1 MHSIEGQAK
10 DQQEQRQEESVKRIA
25 LVVLAGALLLATV
38 AGVAVAK
45 TFVCDTIPCYG
56 TKKKDQIGERNGSV
70 RDRIYARAGDDTIN
84 ASRAENDEDVVFGG
98 KGDDKINVQ
107 DGDGRDRA
115 CGGPGIDT
123 ILLDSGDKFSFDG
136 CDPSDFTTQP

>member
-1 MHSIEGQAK
+1 M
-10 DQQEQRQEESVKRIA
+10 KRIA

-56 TKKKDQIGERNGSV
+56 TKKKDMIGERNGSV
-70 RDRIYARAGDDTIN
+70 HDRIYARAGDDTVI
-84 ASRAENDEDVVFGG
+84 ASRAGNDEDVVFGG

-115 CGGPGIDT
+115 CGGPGNHDT
-123 ILLDSGDKFSFDG
+123 IILDSGDKFSFDG
-136 CDPSDFTTQP
+136 CNPSDFTTQP

>member
-1 MHSIEGQAK
+1 M
-10 DQQEQRQEESVKRIA
+10 
-25 LVVLAGALLLATV
+25 LAMV

-45 TFVCDTIPCYG
+45 SFVCDTLPCFG

-70 RDRIYARAGDDTIN
+70 RDRIYARAGDDTVN
-84 ASRAENDEDVVFGG
+84 ASRTGNDADVVFGG

-123 ILLDSGDKFSFDG
+123 ISLDSGDKFSFDG
-136 CDPSDFTTQP
+136 CDPGDFTTQP